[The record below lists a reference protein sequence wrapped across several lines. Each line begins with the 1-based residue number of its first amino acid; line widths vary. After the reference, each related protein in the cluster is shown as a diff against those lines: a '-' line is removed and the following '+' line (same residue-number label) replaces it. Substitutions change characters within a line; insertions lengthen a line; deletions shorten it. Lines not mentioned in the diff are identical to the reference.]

1 MSQVQNNDVLIELL
15 ETIADNKYV
24 MGDHLAEIGVS
35 GPTIEATVSSIA
47 MAQSELGHARLLY
60 HWVEELKTGSKKKID
75 IKDQTGKAFQS
86 AIDTEDWISLIANLF
101 ITNIT
106 SKAIL
111 DAVANSEYSTKAIT
125 KMVRE
130 QEDNIIYARSWANQL
145 LADKGLI
152 PEKFEEHYNRAKAE
166 AYDWLLKYEHDD
178 RIREARIVTKNQSLT
193 DIFDEEV
200 RKISL
205 EQDVVAN

>member
-1 MSQVQNNDVLIELL
+1 MSQAQSNDVLIELL

-35 GPTIEATVSSIA
+35 GPTLEATISSIA

-60 HWVEELKTGSKKKID
+60 NWVEELKTGSKKKLD

-86 AIDTEDWISLIANLF
+86 AMETEDWISLIANLF

-130 QEDNIIYARSWANQL
+130 QEDNIIYARSWSNQL
-145 LADKGLI
+145 LADQGQI
-152 PEKFEEHYNRAKAE
+152 PEKFEEYYNKAKAE
-166 AYDWLLKYEHDD
+166 AYDWILKYEHDE
-178 RIREARIVTKNQSLT
+178 RVRKAKIVEGNRSLT
-193 DIFDEEV
+193 ELFDEEV
-200 RKISL
+200 RNISI